1 MKENQCAKRI
11 HKIHGEKY
19 TKKNALTMK
28 IPAPHGHPF
37 LKFTTPLS
45 SISSDFLQEKKANKP
60 KVTAHKPLWSLV
72 ECMGLPCASAFMFS
86 LQLKPHIGA

>member
-45 SISSDFLQEKKANKP
+45 SISSDFQQLIDNTCSIEEK
-60 KVTAHKPLWSLV
+60 TCL
-72 ECMGLPCASAFMFS
+72 
-86 LQLKPHIGA
+86 